1 VHLERW
7 EYRSWSMNDGGSVLR
22 LLIHSVLIH
31 LLIESV
37 LIHLLM
43 LIHLLI
49 HSVLVHHAPGPTA
62 SVSCSF
68 SHFRSRWK
76 LEVDRHRQV
85 CSRHARMQH
94 IATYCNTLQHTATC
108 GAMQPYYLYYPYY
121 YMCHDAALSFVPA
134 CEQSIARVCRRV
146 T

>member
-1 VHLERW
+1 MHLERW

-22 LLIHSVLIH
+22 LLI
-31 LLIESV
+31 ECV

-43 LIHLLI
+43 LVHLLI
-49 HSVLVHHAPGPTA
+49 HCVLVHHAPDPTA
-62 SVSCSF
+62 SGSCSF

-85 CSRHARMQH
+85 CSRHARIQH

-108 GAMQPYYLYYPYY
+108 GAMQANYPYYPYYPYY
-121 YMCHDAALSFVPA
+121 YMCCDAALLFVPT
-134 CEQSIARVCRRV
+134 CEQSIAHACRGV
-146 T
+146 TSP